1 MAVMSVQ
8 SRPRRKRMSVLRR
21 REAVA
26 GVLFVLPWLIGLVVF
41 QLYPM
46 LDTIYLSFTNFNI
59 IQAPQWIGLQNFVT
73 MFTSDNDFWNS
84 VGNSLYYAL
93 IAVPLGLL
101 VSLGLALV
109 LNLRARGIG
118 IYRAL
123 FYLPALA
130 PPVVATVVFEM
141 VLDPNN
147 GIVNSV
153 LGALGL
159 PGPGWFNDPN
169 WAKPALILLYM
180 WNVGTYVLI
189 FLAGLQEIPQTL
201 VEAALIDGAG
211 RWQRFRHVTVP
222 LLSPVILFNLVMGII
237 WSFQVFDQAI
247 TVGGTTGDPLGSTLM
262 FMVLIYRNA
271 FQYFQMGYASALSV
285 VLVVVVV
292 AITAIIFRTSRAWV
306 FYEGDRRGA

>member
-1 MAVMSVQ
+1 
-8 SRPRRKRMSVLRR
+8 MSVLRR

-26 GVLFVLPWLIGLVVF
+26 GALFVLPWLIGLIVF

-46 LDTIYLSFTNFNI
+46 LDTLYLSFTDFNI
-59 IQAPQWIGLQNFVT
+59 IQTPHWVGLQNYVT

-93 IAVPLGLL
+93 IAVPLGL
-101 VSLGLALV
+101 VASLGLALV

-130 PPVVATVVFEM
+130 PPVVATVVFMM
-141 VLDPNN
+141 VLDPDN
-147 GIVNSV
+147 GIVNTA

-159 PGPGWFNDPN
+159 RGPGWFTDPN
-169 WAKPALILLYM
+169 WAKPALVLLYI

-201 VEAALIDGAG
+201 IEAALIDGAG
-211 RWQRFRHVTVP
+211 RWQRFRHVTLP

-247 TVGGTTGDPLGSTLM
+247 AVGGTTGDPLGSTLM

-285 VLVVVVV
+285 VLVLVVVV
-292 AITAIIFRTSRAWV
+292 ITAIIFRTSRAWV
-306 FYEGDRRGA
+306 FYEGEQRGA

>member
-1 MAVMSVQ
+1 
-8 SRPRRKRMSVLRR
+8 MSVLRR

-26 GVLFVLPWLIGLVVF
+26 GALFVLPWLIGLIVF

-46 LDTIYLSFTNFNI
+46 LATIYLSFTDFNI
-59 IQAPQWIGLQNFVT
+59 IQTPHWIGWQNYVT

-93 IAVPLGLL
+93 IAVPLGL
-101 VSLGLALV
+101 VASLALALV

-118 IYRAL
+118 VYRAL

-130 PPVVATVVFEM
+130 PPVVATVVFMM
-141 VLDPNN
+141 VLDPDN
-147 GIVNSV
+147 GIVNTV
-153 LGALGL
+153 LGAVGIH
-159 PGPGWFNDPN
+159 GPGWFTDPQ
-169 WAKPALILLYM
+169 WAKPALVLLYM

-201 VEAALIDGAG
+201 IEAALIDGAG
-211 RWQRFRHVTVP
+211 PWQRFRHVTVP

-247 TVGGTTGDPLGSTLM
+247 AVGGTTGDPLGSTLM

-285 VLVVVVV
+285 VLVLVVVV
-292 AITAIIFRTSRAWV
+292 FTALIFRTSRAWV
-306 FYEGDRRGA
+306 FYEGEQRGA